1 MSNHFDFNAWIKDGV
16 PWLSGE
22 AYDAKLEA
30 IKAAGEEEPK
40 PAKPASERVVVTSA
54 GDKALLAKTVAE
66 LRAWLETPIT
76 EPPPVVLMPPAID
89 LLPQ

>member
-40 PAKPASERVVVTSA
+40 PAKPAS
-54 GDKALLAKTVAE
+54 
-66 LRAWLETPIT
+66 
-76 EPPPVVLMPPAID
+76 
-89 LLPQ
+89 